1 MTALDEGVL
10 YEKLLRLKNSRS
22 GYLSNVTVKLN
33 EIDALLS
40 NEENIDRVKEKL
52 TEFHAAFESF
62 KEAHILYL
70 SFVQDE
76 ACIARCQES
85 FDREVVRR
93 DDFIQRVHD
102 WIVRTEEA
110 LRLNSQV
117 SPNDSVSCSGFRSAS
132 KSSRRPKRSS
142 YGGSHSTS
150 SSLSAARAKEAARIA
165 ELKAEAATFKKRQSL
180 EQQRFRLRQEEKLLT
195 LETEIAKS
203 QAREQALALVD
214 PSPRVAVSE
223 PAGSESNPRLI
234 TPNPATLEIGRPV
247 AKGHSTLNPEVPE

>member
-1 MTALDEGVL
+1 M
-10 YEKLLRLKNSRS
+10 
-22 GYLSNVTVKLN
+22 
-33 EIDALLS
+33 
-40 NEENIDRVKEKL
+40 
-52 TEFHAAFESF
+52 
-62 KEAHILYL
+62 
-70 SFVQDE
+70 
-76 ACIARCQES
+76 
-85 FDREVVRR
+85 RR

-214 PSPRVAVSE
+214 PSPRVPVSE

-247 AKGHSTLNPEVPE
+247 AKGHSTLNPEAPEWHRRPLVANSDGSQPESNHSGALSSPS